1 MDISVRGGSI
11 HRADCR
17 IALPKRSEP
26 KHGAFVA
33 SVT

>member
-17 IALPKRSEP
+17 ISLTKRSES
-26 KHGAFVA
+26 KDGAFVA
-33 SVT
+33 AVT